1 MPQRELAMRL
11 FVERSYVSHAES
23 GRMLPARRF
32 WELAD
37 RELGANGSLVAL
49 FERALLVDRVSDH
62 DARGP
67 GGPADA
73 SRSDAVGLGQVPDAG
88 SVSEFGPSSRRRTA
102 AILEQMSEQNR
113 ATRLRY
119 VDSPEPGGSVRRFLT
134 RATHRVFVLKGAAG
148 LGKTRFVW
156 ELAQQLRS
164 DVYVQLHWMS
174 TLDLTSSSLTA
185 VSRSCE

>member
-1 MPQRELAMRL
+1 MDQQPASAELTRSRPGQELARLRRDSRMPQRELAMRL

-119 VDSPEPGGSVRRFLT
+119 VDSPEPG
-134 RATHRVFVLKGAAG
+134 A
-148 LGKTRFVW
+148 
-156 ELAQQLRS
+156 RS
-164 DVYVQLHWMS
+164 DGS
-174 TLDLTSSSLTA
+174 
-185 VSRSCE
+185 